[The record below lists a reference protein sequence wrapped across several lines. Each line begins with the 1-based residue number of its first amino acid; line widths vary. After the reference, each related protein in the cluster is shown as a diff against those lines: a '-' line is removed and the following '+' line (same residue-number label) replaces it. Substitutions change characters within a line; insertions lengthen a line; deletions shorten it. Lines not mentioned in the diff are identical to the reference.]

1 MAIKYRE
8 AEKLRLETR
17 KKLTA
22 TPMNWMQFLKTASN
36 TYKYSYSDQLM
47 IAAQFP
53 NATAV
58 ASFDVWSDRFGRKI
72 KSGEKGIGL
81 IDDSGTYPKMKYVFD
96 ISQSV
101 RYRDV
106 PQPYVWDLQEEYKD
120 ELILSLAGDL
130 SISIEEAVS
139 DFCEN
144 TVDSLLSDYQNAVL
158 SEAKS
163 SDVLYELDDTA
174 ISSEFRQAVFESVK
188 YMALIRCGLP
198 TDTVDIDVFRNL
210 SDFSDLTITDILGT
224 AISNISEQVLREIE
238 ATVKTVERRN
248 QNEHTIEEQRN
259 RRSEVSA
266 ERGEY
271 DILSNNEAGQ
281 ADRFDIYSRRKNIH
295 ISSQPDSAD
304 GRSDNQTMG
313 TETQEVSE
321 RTQGMD
327 LSQDDGRGNSD
338 ISPDSD
344 RQGSRGNDGLA
355 DTGVDEERGRD
366 GTAQSGKSDGVGTP
380 SELNREQS
388 GGSSPEQADIR
399 LTDKPKQK
407 RERRKTAKAEESV
420 SPVFSS
426 FPVGEQMS
434 MFPAERTE
442 QDRANE
448 YAMSRLISAG
458 TGFEDGK
465 FRIAEYFSEQHTK
478 EEKAKFLSK
487 EYGYGGS
494 YSGSEDFETIPGK
507 GIFMRHNDKENPEN
521 NIIVHLSYKEAAD
534 MIDFLIQND
543 RFITQKDIE
552 ERQQR
557 AIYYLK
563 NYDPN
568 NPLEA
573 PQIEKAKAILDS
585 YNIDYSQLGSRN
597 SHSRTGRRNE
607 RFYSR

>member
-1 MAIKYRE
+1 MAIKYLE

-22 TPMNWMQFLKTASN
+22 TPENWMQFLRTASN

-72 KSGEKGIGL
+72 KAGEKGIGL
-81 IDDSGTYPKMKYVFD
+81 IDDSGNYPKMKYVFD

-158 SEAKS
+158 SEAKG
-163 SDVLYELDDTA
+163 SDVLYGLDDTA

-198 TDTVDIDVFRNL
+198 TDTVDIDVFHNL

-248 QNEHTIEEQRN
+248 QNEHTIKEQRN

-295 ISSQPDSAD
+295 ISSQPDSTD
-304 GRSDNQTMG
+304 GRSDNRTMG

-338 ISPDSD
+338 RSPDRN
-344 RQGSRGNDGLA
+344 RQSSRGNDGVA
-355 DTGVDEERGRD
+355 ATGVDEERGRD
-366 GTAQSGKSDGVGTP
+366 GTAQSGQPNGVGTP
-380 SELNREQS
+380 SELDREQS

-407 RERRKTAKAEESV
+407 RQRRKTAKAEESV
-420 SPVFSS
+420 SPVFSP

-434 MFPAERTE
+434 LFASERSE

-448 YAMSRLISAG
+448 YAMSKIISHG
-458 TGFEDGK
+458 TAFEDGK
-465 FRIAEYFSEQHTK
+465 FRIAEYFSGQHTK
-478 EEKAKFLSK
+478 AEKAKFLSD
-487 EYGYGGS
+487 EYGWGGYAGGGES
-494 YSGSEDFETIPGK
+494 MDYRPNK
-507 GIFMRHNDKENPEN
+507 GITM
-521 NIIVHLSYKEAAD
+521 
-534 MIDFLIQND
+534 
-543 RFITQKDIE
+543 
-552 ERQQR
+552 
-557 AIYYLK
+557 
-563 NYDPN
+563 
-568 NPLEA
+568 
-573 PQIEKAKAILDS
+573 
-585 YNIDYSQLGSRN
+585 
-597 SHSRTGRRNE
+597 
-607 RFYSR
+607 

>member
-22 TPMNWMQFLKTASN
+22 TPENWMQFLKTASN

-158 SEAKS
+158 SEAKG
-163 SDVLYELDDTA
+163 SDVLYGLDDTA

-188 YMALIRCGLP
+188 YMALIRC
-198 TDTVDIDVFRNL
+198 
-210 SDFSDLTITDILGT
+210 DFSDLTITDILGT

-248 QNEHTIEEQRN
+248 QNEHIIEEQRN

-281 ADRFDIYSRRKNIH
+281 TDRF
-295 ISSQPDSAD
+295 
-304 GRSDNQTMG
+304 
-313 TETQEVSE
+313 ETQKHSH
-321 RTQGMD
+321 T
-327 LSQDDGRGNSD
+327 
-338 ISPDSD
+338 
-344 RQGSRGNDGLA
+344 
-355 DTGVDEERGRD
+355 
-366 GTAQSGKSDGVGTP
+366 
-380 SELNREQS
+380 
-388 GGSSPEQADIR
+388 
-399 LTDKPKQK
+399 
-407 RERRKTAKAEESV
+407 
-420 SPVFSS
+420 
-426 FPVGEQMS
+426 FP
-434 MFPAERTE
+434 
-442 QDRANE
+442 
-448 YAMSRLISAG
+448 I
-458 TGFEDGK
+458 
-465 FRIAEYFSEQHTK
+465 
-478 EEKAKFLSK
+478 
-487 EYGYGGS
+487 
-494 YSGSEDFETIPGK
+494 
-507 GIFMRHNDKENPEN
+507 
-521 NIIVHLSYKEAAD
+521 
-534 MIDFLIQND
+534 
-543 RFITQKDIE
+543 
-552 ERQQR
+552 
-557 AIYYLK
+557 
-563 NYDPN
+563 
-568 NPLEA
+568 
-573 PQIEKAKAILDS
+573 
-585 YNIDYSQLGSRN
+585 
-597 SHSRTGRRNE
+597 
-607 RFYSR
+607 